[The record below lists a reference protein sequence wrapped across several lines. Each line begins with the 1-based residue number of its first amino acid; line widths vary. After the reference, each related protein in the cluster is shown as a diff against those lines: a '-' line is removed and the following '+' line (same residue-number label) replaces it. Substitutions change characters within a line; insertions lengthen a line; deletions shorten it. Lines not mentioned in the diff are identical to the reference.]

1 MSIVVDYKSTTLRTN
16 PSIGIARKVLH
27 ILQAHYPETL
37 GRGLV
42 VNLPTILAFFYRGIA
57 PFMDPITRDK
67 VSSRSCRRVFACTK
81 ERTPSRPSFPLS
93 LVFPSSC

>member
-1 MSIVVDYKSTTLRTN
+1 MLQCYRERAKDLQPSGVESVSIVVDYKSTTLRTN

-42 VNLPTILAFFYRGIA
+42 VNMPTILAFFYKGIA
-57 PFMDPITRDK
+57 PFMDPVTRDK
-67 VSSRSCRRVFACTK
+67 VGVRIGEKDTG
-81 ERTPSRPSFPLS
+81 
-93 LVFPSSC
+93 